1 MRAGA
6 NVSSTPISHL
16 GWVLFDPGLEDPS
29 NHFGACGD
37 IGLVAS
43 ECIYRLDHLPP
54 QSQGKG
60 FGIFFWGCHSFLPF

>member
-16 GWVLFDPGLEDPS
+16 GWVLLDPGLEDPA

-54 QSQGKG
+54 
-60 FGIFFWGCHSFLPF
+60 